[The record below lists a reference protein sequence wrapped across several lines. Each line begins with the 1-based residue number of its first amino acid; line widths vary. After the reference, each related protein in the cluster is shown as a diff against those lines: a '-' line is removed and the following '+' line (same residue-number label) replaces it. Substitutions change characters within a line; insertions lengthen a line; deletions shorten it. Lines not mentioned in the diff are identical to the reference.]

1 MKICIAA
8 YVMAILLKSFDIT
21 VDQQIEWIDVFNL
34 IERQS
39 LQEGIQ
45 KYPSIFTIQYYSL
58 ISL

>member
-21 VDQQIEWIDVFNL
+21 VDQQIEWINVFNL